1 VGREIPPSVHAG
13 STAFEKVASL
23 VYSSAVAH
31 SIAPRRATGAV
42 IAGIAA
48 IPFVSVTMVSV
59 LADIASTTD
68 ASVGV
73 GGLGALGAG
82 FVMGFLVRQVIGAV
96 RAGLSI
102 GRIAI
107 ERLVGQNIVDLL
119 TPVRVVATSVDLQ
132 RLPVTFVPAI
142 VGRRGPPARIS

>member
-1 VGREIPPSVHAG
+1 MGREIPPSGV
-13 STAFEKVASL
+13 SCCPAFEKAASL
-23 VYSSAVAH
+23 VSLSAVAH
-31 SIAPRRATGAV
+31 PIASTRATGAV

-59 LADIASTTD
+59 LADVASTTD

-107 ERLVGQNIVDLL
+107 ERLVDQNIIDLL

-132 RLPVTFVPAI
+132 RLPVTFVPAM